1 MVVKENGQVADVTP
15 KSNGQKDPEK
25 PRKKGFVRW
34 TVGLVVRLCIW
45 YTLVT
50 TLLRCPSRLA
60 DLTETSPRVCKPYL
74 IARSHVEPY
83 VTPYYDI
90 YAAPYVD
97 QARPYV
103 DQARPYVEVF
113 NQQVYTPASK
123 VAKSGYGKYGAP
135 ALKQAQVY
143 GIEQWQHQVAPR
155 LQNSKDKVHRLYL
168 AEIDPYVQQSVAVVS
183 PYYQLVNTA
192 VLNVYQ
198 GHLVPFYARS
208 KPFIGKAYSTGQ
220 DVLTTRVLPGAQ
232 YTWSSAVYFANSSLW
247 PHITGLYSEQV
258 EPQLVKIG
266 QRLASYRE
274 GKRLRAV
281 VEDVDSSSTVQ
292 PVTSSTT
299 KSQEQIHT
307 TTTVTST
314 STPQASP
321 QPTLTPTEQAQQA
334 REKIDSDLE
343 RWQEK
348 FALAAD
354 KGIED
359 LEERIGEI
367 VSALVASSANSHGQS
382 LYTALQSVS
391 AEQLSSIK
399 QRINELAGS
408 MPEEDAPEV
417 EEATSDLLIGE
428 IRTSAISVRDRA
440 HALREWSIS
449 FEDELIRRVTAAVN
463 STLDVLDSIR
473 DLGLQEIGMR
483 WAWMDGVT
491 YKDWAKYHA
500 LKAQLEEWRN
510 DIRNVG
516 MNHKSVS
523 DARAVASDILDQ
535 GMHEAEQAARELVRL
550 KDVGIWKIAA
560 REVSDNFETRT
571 EAPPARPKPQEET
584 EESDEEEAKV
594 DSNND
599 ESSEEVAAPLSDDA
613 YQEALST
620 NEPSAAVDVEAD
632 FDGANESVMDDDIV
646 EEEQPPARPAF
657 GVSAADAN
665 SHQAPILDGEGQ
677 DVMDS
682 VASKAGDTYAAASNA
697 VSEAIY
703 GASSTPGVSEGAA
716 SLASEQYSLA
726 WSAASTV
733 IHGTPLSPGEK
744 AYSDASEK
752 YSDAVAAASSV
763 IYGTP
768 TPVVESLVGGV
779 SSAFAD
785 STEQAKVLYEI
796 AKSQV
801 LGQMAESSAPAHA
814 QLLSSIESAYSGT
827 LKYATDELES
837 KLRAVGATPTP
848 SNAGPLAQISSIA
861 SSRLN
866 QGLSLASEQLAEVQ
880 PPATTG
886 SLPHGDLNPFV
897 LDAQRRY
904 YEAVGLAHD
913 HYSAFVSTASGAVY
927 GSPAPTPTGGS
938 KGIVEEAR
946 SQYEQASSLASAS
959 LAAVVASASSVMSF
973 ADGGKSQSIIDDA
986 SSRYNAA
993 LSAASSS
1000 LSAASISASS
1010 AIYGTSTG
1018 PVESISSQASEN
1030 WESLI
1035 SKASE
1040 QIYGAPTPY
1049 LQQVVN
1055 NGRPQYEAVQEIVSE
1070 LIVGKQPSFTESV
1083 LSKLR
1088 AAYETPYP
1096 AAAAASASSYINEA
1110 YVSASSAAASV
1121 VSEAPSVEDIIQ
1133 RANDQLHA
1141 AVETASVGIYGTP
1154 KGSYEKATDAA
1165 ADVYSTASAQVSNA
1179 VYGKESSYIDVAKD
1193 AIENIQ
1199 STASAAIYGEEPNA
1213 MESAAVRLAEA
1224 KENAMSQLADLAS
1237 RLPDSNVVS
1246 EAVETAASHVKDTTS
1261 SIKSAAASVKD
1272 EL

>member
-1 MVVKENGQVADVTP
+1 MVVKENGQVTDVTDQA
-15 KSNGQKDPEK
+15 KGRTDIKN

-34 TVGLVVRLCIW
+34 TVGLIVRLCIW
-45 YTLVT
+45 YALVT
-50 TLLRCPSRLA
+50 PFLRCPSHLA
-60 DLTETSPRVCKPYL
+60 NLTETSPRVCKPYL

-83 VTPYYDI
+83 VTPYYNT
-90 YAAPYVD
+90 YAA
-97 QARPYV
+97 PYV

-113 NQQVYTPASK
+113 NERVYTPASK
-123 VAKSGYGKYGAP
+123 VARSGYEKYGAP
-135 ALKQAQVY
+135 ALEQAQAY
-143 GIEQWQHQVAPR
+143 GVEQWQHQVTPR
-155 LQNSKDKVHRLYL
+155 LQTAQNKVYQLYL
-168 AEIDPYVQQSVAVVS
+168 TEADPYVQQSVAVVS
-183 PYYQLVNTA
+183 PYYQRANAA
-192 VLNVYQ
+192 VLTVYQ
-198 GHLVPFYARS
+198 GHLVPFYAHS
-208 KPFIGKAYSTGQ
+208 KPFIGKAYSMGQ
-220 DVLTTRVLPGAQ
+220 SILTTHVMPRAQ

-281 VEDVDSSSTVQ
+281 IEDVDSSTVQ
-292 PVTSSTT
+292 LVTSSAI

-307 TTTVTST
+307 TTTVAST
-314 STPQASP
+314 SAPQPSA

-343 RWQEK
+343 QWQGK
-348 FALAAD
+348 FSLAAD

-382 LYTALQSVS
+382 LSTALQSVS
-391 AEQLSSIK
+391 AEQISSIK
-399 QRINELAGS
+399 QHINELADS
-408 MPEEDAPEV
+408 MPEVDDPEI
-417 EEATSDLLIGE
+417 EESTRDLLVRE

-440 HALREWSIS
+440 HALREWAIS
-449 FEDELIRRVTAAVN
+449 FEDELVRRVTAAVD

-510 DIRNVG
+510 EIRNVG
-516 MNHKSVS
+516 MNHKAVS

-535 GMHEAEQAARELVRL
+535 GMHEAEQAAREIVRL

-584 EESDEEEAKV
+584 EESVEEATQE
-594 DSNND
+594 DSAHN
-599 ESSEEVAAPLSDDA
+599 EYSENVPQSHSAATSDDA
-613 YQEALST
+613 YEGTPSSDA
-620 NEPSAAVDVEAD
+620 PSAGVGAEAD
-632 FDGANESVMDDDIV
+632 FDDADEYVMNDDILV
-646 EEEQPPARPAF
+646 EEQPSAGSAF
-657 GVSAADAN
+657 GVAAADAN
-665 SHQAPILDGEGQ
+665 SHQAPILDDE
-677 DVMDS
+677 
-682 VASKAGDTYAAASNA
+682 
-697 VSEAIY
+697 
-703 GASSTPGVSEGAA
+703 
-716 SLASEQYSLA
+716 
-726 WSAASTV
+726 
-733 IHGTPLSPGEK
+733 PLSPGEK
-744 AYSDASEK
+744 VSSAAAEK
-752 YSDAVAAASSV
+752 YSEAVVAASSV
-763 IYGTP
+763 IYDTA
-768 TPVVESLVGGV
+768 TPVVQSLVGGA

-785 STEQAKVLYEI
+785 STDQAKVLYEI

-801 LGQMAESSAPAHA
+801 VGQIAESSAPAHA
-814 QLLSSIESAYSGT
+814 QLLASIESAYSGS

-837 KLRAVGATPTP
+837 KLRAVRATPTP
-848 SNAGPLAQISSIA
+848 SNAGPLARISSIA
-861 SSRLN
+861 SSRLD
-866 QGLSLASEQLAEVQ
+866 QGLSLASEQLAQ
-880 PPATTG
+880 LQLPATTA
-886 SLPHGDLNPFV
+886 SLPQEALEPFV

-927 GSPAPTPTGGS
+927 GSPTPTPAGS
-938 KGIVEEAR
+938 FKGIIEEAG
-946 SQYEQASSLASAS
+946 SQYEHVSSLASAS
-959 LAAVVASASSVMSF
+959 LAAVVASASSVISS
-973 ADGGKSQSIIDDA
+973 ADGGKAQGIIDDA

-1018 PVESISSQASEN
+1018 PVESLSSQASEN
-1030 WESLI
+1030 WENLI

-1040 QIYGAPTPY
+1040 QIYSAPTPY

-1055 NGRPQYEAVQEIVSE
+1055 GRPQFEAVQELISE
-1070 LIVGKQPSFTESV
+1070 LMVGKQPSFTESV
-1083 LSKLR
+1083 LSKLH

-1096 AAAAASASSYINEA
+1096 AAVVPSAPSYINQA
-1110 YVSASSAAASV
+1110 YESASSAAASV
-1121 VSEAPSVEDIIQ
+1121 VSEAPSVEGIIEQ
-1133 RANDQLHA
+1133 ANDELHA
-1141 AVETASVGIYGTP
+1141 AVEAASVGIYGTP
-1154 KGSYEKATDAA
+1154 KGSHEKATDAA
-1165 ADVYSTASAQVSNA
+1165 ADAYSTASAQVSG
-1179 VYGKESSYIDVAKD
+1179 VFYGKESGYLDVAKD

-1199 STASAAIYGEEPNA
+1199 STASAAIYGEEPDA
-1213 MESAAVRLAEA
+1213 MGSATIRLAGAVESA
-1224 KENAMSQLADLAS
+1224 KSQLADLAAGAS
-1237 RLPDSNVVS
+1237 SVVS
-1246 EAVETAASHVKDTTS
+1246 EAVETAASQVEDTTN

>member
-1 MVVKENGQVADVTP
+1 MVVKENGQVTDVTA
-15 KSNGQKDPEK
+15 KTKGRTDLEK
-25 PRKKGFVRW
+25 PRKKGFARW

-45 YTLVT
+45 YALVT
-50 TLLRCPSRLA
+50 PFLRCPSRLE

-103 DQARPYVEVF
+103 DQARPYVEMF
-113 NQQVYTPASK
+113 NQRVYTPASK
-123 VAKSGYGKYGAP
+123 VAKSGYEKYGAP

-143 GIEQWQHQVAPR
+143 GIEQWQNQVTPR
-155 LQNSKDKVHRLYL
+155 LQTAQNKVHQLYY
-168 AEIDPYVQQSVAVVS
+168 AEIDPYVQQSIAVVS
-183 PYYQLVNTA
+183 PYYQWANTVA
-192 VLNVYQ
+192 LNVYQ

-208 KPFIGKAYSTGQ
+208 RPFIGKAYSTGQ
-220 DVLTTRVLPGAQ
+220 GILTTHVLPGAQ

-247 PHITGLYSEQV
+247 PHVTGLYSEQV

-281 VEDVDSSSTVQ
+281 IEDVDSSSTVE
-292 PVTSSTT
+292 PVTSSAT

-314 STPQASP
+314 STPQASA

-343 RWQEK
+343 RWQGK

-367 VSALVASSANSHGQS
+367 VSALIASSANSHGQS
-382 LYTALQSVS
+382 LSTALQLVS

-399 QRINELAGS
+399 QRINELADS
-408 MPEEDAPEV
+408 MPEEDAPEI
-417 EEATSDLLIGE
+417 EESTKDLLVRD

-449 FEDELIRRVTAAVN
+449 FEDELVRRVTAAVN

-510 DIRNVG
+510 EIRNVG

-550 KDVGIWKIAA
+550 KDVGIWKIDA
-560 REVSDNFETRT
+560 REVSDDFETRT
-571 EAPPARPKPQEET
+571 EAPPAPPKPQEET
-584 EESDEEEAKV
+584 EESDEGATEV
-594 DSNND
+594 DSDHD
-599 ESSEEVAAPLSDDA
+599 ESSEEVIAPTSNDA
-613 YQEALST
+613 YEETPST
-620 NEPSAAVDVEAD
+620 DASSAAVDAEAD
-632 FDGANESVMDDDIV
+632 FDGADESFMNDDILV
-646 EEEQPPARPAF
+646 EEQPSARSAF
-657 GVSAADAN
+657 GVAAADAN
-665 SHQAPILDGEGQ
+665 SHQAPILDDESH
-677 DVMDS
+677 DVLDS
-682 VASKAGDTYAAASNA
+682 LASKAGDTYAEASNA
-697 VSEAIY
+697 VSEA
-703 GASSTPGVSEGAA
+703 
-716 SLASEQYSLA
+716 
-726 WSAASTV
+726 

-744 AYSDASEK
+744 ISSDASQK

-768 TPVVESLVGGV
+768 TPVVQSFMGGA

-785 STEQAKVLYEI
+785 STDQAKVLYEI

-814 QLLSSIESAYSGT
+814 QLLASIESAYSGS

-837 KLRAVGATPTP
+837 KLHAVRATPTP
-848 SNAGPLAQISSIA
+848 STAGPLAQISSIA

-866 QGLSLASEQLAEVQ
+866 QGLSLASEQLTQVQ
-880 PPATTG
+880 PPATTATA
-886 SLPHGDLNPFV
+886 SLPRGGLDPFV

-927 GSPAPTPTGGS
+927 GSPTPTPAGSS
-938 KGIVEEAR
+938 KGIIEEAG
-946 SQYEQASSLASAS
+946 SQYERASSLASAS
-959 LAAVVASASSVMSF
+959 LAAVIASASSAVSS
-973 ADGGKSQSIIDDA
+973 ADGGKAQSIIDDA

-1000 LSAASISASS
+1000 LSVASISASS

-1018 PVESISSQASEN
+1018 PVESLSSQASEN
-1030 WESLI
+1030 WEHLI

-1055 NGRPQYEAVQEIVSE
+1055 NGRPQFDSVQELVSE

-1083 LSKLR
+1083 LSKLH

-1096 AAAAASASSYINEA
+1096 VAAVSSASSYINQA
-1110 YVSASSAAASV
+1110 YGSASSAAASI
-1121 VSEAPSVEDIIQ
+1121 VSDVPNVEEIVQ
-1133 RANDQLHA
+1133 HANDQLHS
-1141 AVETASVGIYGTP
+1141 AVEAASVGIYGTP
-1154 KGSYEKATDAA
+1154 KGSYEKATEAA
-1165 ADVYSTASAQVSNA
+1165 ADAYSTASAQMSSA
-1179 VYGKESSYIDVAKD
+1179 VYGQESGYIDVAKD

-1213 MESAAVRLAEA
+1213 MESATIRLAGAVESA
-1224 KENAMSQLADLAS
+1224 KSQLADLAAS
-1237 RLPDSNVVS
+1237 AGSVVS
-1246 EAVETAASHVKDTTS
+1246 EAVETAASHVEDTTS

>member
-1 MVVKENGQVADVTP
+1 MVVKENGQVTDVTA
-15 KSNGQKDPEK
+15 KTKGRTDLEK
-25 PRKKGFVRW
+25 PRKKGFARW

-45 YTLVT
+45 YALVT
-50 TLLRCPSRLA
+50 PFLRCPSRLA

-103 DQARPYVEVF
+103 DQARPYVEIF
-113 NQQVYTPASK
+113 NQRVYTPASK
-123 VAKSGYGKYGAP
+123 FAKSGYEKYGAP
-135 ALKQAQVY
+135 ALKQAQAY
-143 GIEQWQHQVAPR
+143 GMEQWQHQVTPR
-155 LQNSKDKVHRLYL
+155 LKTVQNKMDQLYL
-168 AEIDPYVQQSVAVVS
+168 AEIDPYVQQIVAVVS
-183 PYYQLVNTA
+183 PYYQWANT
-192 VLNVYQ
+192 VVFNVYQ
-198 GHLVPFYARS
+198 SHLVPFYARS
-208 KPFIGKAYSTGQ
+208 RPFIGKAYSTSQGI
-220 DVLTTRVLPGAQ
+220 LTTHVLPGAQ

-247 PHITGLYSEQV
+247 PHVTGLYSEQV

-281 VEDVDSSSTVQ
+281 IEDVDSSSTVE

-314 STPQASP
+314 STPQASA
-321 QPTLTPTEQAQQA
+321 QPTLTPTEQAQQV

-343 RWQEK
+343 RWQGK

-367 VSALVASSANSHGQS
+367 VSALVTSSANSHGQS
-382 LYTALQSVS
+382 LSTALQLVS
-391 AEQLSSIK
+391 AEQISSIK
-399 QRINELAGS
+399 QRINELADS
-408 MPEEDAPEV
+408 MPEEDAPDI
-417 EEATSDLLIGE
+417 EESTKDLLIRD

-449 FEDELIRRVTAAVN
+449 FEDELVRRVTAAVN

-510 DIRNVG
+510 EIRNVG

-535 GMHEAEQAARELVRL
+535 GMHEAEQAAREIVRL

-560 REVSDNFETRT
+560 REVSDDFETRT
-571 EAPPARPKPQEET
+571 EAPPARAKPQEET
-584 EESDEEEAKV
+584 EESDEEAAEV
-594 DSNND
+594 DSDHD
-599 ESSEEVAAPLSDDA
+599 ESSEEVIAPTSDDV
-613 YQEALST
+613 YEEAPFT
-620 NEPSAAVDVEAD
+620 DAPSAAVDAEAD
-632 FDGANESVMDDDIV
+632 FDGADESVMNDDILV
-646 EEEQPPARPAF
+646 EEEPSARSAF
-657 GVSAADAN
+657 GVAAADAN
-665 SHQAPILDGEGQ
+665 SHQAPILDDESD
-677 DVMDS
+677 DVLES
-682 VASKAGDTYAAASNA
+682 LASKAGDTYAEASHA
-697 VSEAIY
+697 VSEAI
-703 GASSTPGVSEGAA
+703 
-716 SLASEQYSLA
+716 
-726 WSAASTV
+726 
-733 IHGTPLSPGEK
+733 HCTPLSPGEK
-744 AYSDASEK
+744 ISSDASQK
-752 YSDAVAAASSV
+752 YSDAVTAASSV
-763 IYGTP
+763 IYETATP
-768 TPVVESLVGGV
+768 IVQSLMGGA
-779 SSAFAD
+779 SSAFSD
-785 STEQAKVLYEI
+785 STDQAKVLYEI

-814 QLLSSIESAYSGT
+814 QLLASIESAYSGS

-837 KLRAVGATPTP
+837 KLHAVRATPTP

-866 QGLSLASEQLAEVQ
+866 QGLSLASEQLAQVQ
-880 PPATTG
+880 PPATTA
-886 SLPHGDLNPFV
+886 SLPQGGLDPFV

-927 GSPAPTPTGGS
+927 GSPTPTPAGSS
-938 KGIVEEAR
+938 KGIIEEAG
-946 SQYEQASSLASAS
+946 SQYERASSLASAS
-959 LAAVVASASSVMSF
+959 LAAVIASASSVVSS
-973 ADGGKSQSIIDDA
+973 ADGGKAQSIIDDA

-1000 LSAASISASS
+1000 LSVASLSASS

-1018 PVESISSQASEN
+1018 PVESLSSQASEN
-1030 WESLI
+1030 WEHLI
-1035 SKASE
+1035 SKASK

-1055 NGRPQYEAVQEIVSE
+1055 NGRPQFEAVQELVSE

-1083 LSKLR
+1083 LSKLH

-1096 AAAAASASSYINEA
+1096 AAAVSSAASYIDQA
-1110 YVSASSAAASV
+1110 YGSASSAAASI
-1121 VSEAPSVEDIIQ
+1121 VSDVPSVEEVVQ
-1133 RANDQLHA
+1133 HANDQLHA
-1141 AVETASVGIYGTP
+1141 AVEAASVGIYGTP
-1154 KGSYEKATDAA
+1154 KGSYEKATEAA
-1165 ADVYSTASAQVSNA
+1165 ADAYSTASAQISNA
-1179 VYGKESSYIDVAKD
+1179 VYGQEAGYIDVAKD

-1213 MESAAVRLAEA
+1213 MESATIRLAGAVESA
-1224 KENAMSQLADLAS
+1224 KSQLADLAAS
-1237 RLPDSNVVS
+1237 AGSVVS
-1246 EAVETAASHVKDTTS
+1246 EAVETAASHVEDTTS